1 MQIIEKELSWLK
13 PYAKNPRDNANAV
26 EPVANSIKE
35 FGFKVPIV
43 ATSDGEI
50 INGHTRFKA
59 SKLLGLEK
67 VPVII
72 ADDLTDE
79 QIKAFRLAD
88 NKTGELANWD
98 FSLLDE
104 ELSDIVDLD
113 MSDFGFEIDDLIEEE
128 PEEDLDDFDDTP
140 PEEPK
145 AKLGQVYQLGRHRLM
160 CGDSTDASN
169 VKKLL
174 GGVLADLLITDPS
187 YNVAYEGKT
196 KDALTIKN
204 DSMGDEQ
211 FRAFLTSAFF
221 AADSVMKP
229 GAVFYIWH
237 ADSEGYNFR
246 GACRDV
252 NWTVRE
258 CLIWNKNQMVLGR
271 QDYHWKH
278 EPCLYGWK
286 DGAGHLWASDRKQ
299 TTVIDFDKPQR
310 NGVHPTMKPVG
321 LFDYQIRNNTKE
333 RDVVLDLFGGSG
345 TTLIACEENGRNAYV
360 MEYDPRYVD
369 VIINRWEEMTGEKAV
384 LISE

>member
-104 ELSDIVDLD
+104 ELSDIIDLD

-128 PEEDLDDFDDTP
+128 SEEDLDDFDDTP

-160 CGDSTDASN
+160 CGDSTDVSN
-169 VKKLL
+169 VEKLL
-174 GGVLADLLITDPS
+174 GGVLADLLITDPP

-246 GACRDV
+246 
-252 NWTVRE
+252 
-258 CLIWNKNQMVLGR
+258 
-271 QDYHWKH
+271 
-278 EPCLYGWK
+278 
-286 DGAGHLWASDRKQ
+286 
-299 TTVIDFDKPQR
+299 
-310 NGVHPTMKPVG
+310 
-321 LFDYQIRNNTKE
+321 
-333 RDVVLDLFGGSG
+333 
-345 TTLIACEENGRNAYV
+345 
-360 MEYDPRYVD
+360 
-369 VIINRWEEMTGEKAV
+369 
-384 LISE
+384 

>member
-13 PYAKNPRDNANAV
+13 PYAKNPRDNASAV

-104 ELSDIVDLD
+104 ELSDIIDLD

-128 PEEDLDDFDDTP
+128 SEEDLDDFDDTP

-160 CGDSTDASN
+160 CGDSTDVSN
-169 VKKLL
+169 VEKLL
-174 GGVLADLLITDPS
+174 GEYWLICSLQTH
-187 YNVAYEGKT
+187 
-196 KDALTIKN
+196 LI
-204 DSMGDEQ
+204 M
-211 FRAFLTSAFF
+211 
-221 AADSVMKP
+221 
-229 GAVFYIWH
+229 WH
-237 ADSEGYNFR
+237 
-246 GACRDV
+246 
-252 NWTVRE
+252 
-258 CLIWNKNQMVLGR
+258 
-271 QDYHWKH
+271 
-278 EPCLYGWK
+278 
-286 DGAGHLWASDRKQ
+286 
-299 TTVIDFDKPQR
+299 
-310 NGVHPTMKPVG
+310 
-321 LFDYQIRNNTKE
+321 TKE
-333 RDVVLDLFGGSG
+333 RLKMHLLLR
-345 TTLIACEENGRNAYV
+345 TTVWATNSFVRF
-360 MEYDPRYVD
+360 
-369 VIINRWEEMTGEKAV
+369 
-384 LISE
+384 